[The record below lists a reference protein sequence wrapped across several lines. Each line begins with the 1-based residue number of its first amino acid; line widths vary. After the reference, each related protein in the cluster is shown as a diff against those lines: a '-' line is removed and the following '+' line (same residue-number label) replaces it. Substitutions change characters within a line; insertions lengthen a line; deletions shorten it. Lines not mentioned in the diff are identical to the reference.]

1 MKFSDRLKELREK
14 NDMTQEQLAKV
25 SGVSPRTIQRY
36 ECGTSRP
43 RLDAAEK
50 LAKALNISVDQLLG
64 TDGMLVA
71 QAAEQY
77 GARGAKQA
85 QQLTDEV
92 TGLFTGGEFAQ
103 DDMDVMMQA
112 IMDAYWLAKE
122 KNKKYTPKRF
132 LAFLFVPVRDSMF
145 RSVDF
150 FGDIL
155 GDNCGQKGTNKGTT
169 SRRCLMPSQSPPRF
183 WRRLRN
189 FPPLLPCLC
198 PAADR
203 FNGYFNAVICL
214 ACFSGGG
221 IVNCADL

>member
-1 MKFSDRLKELREK
+1 MEGIDNEVQRQIKRAERK
-14 NDMTQEQLAKV
+14 NDMTQEQLAKI

-92 TGLFTGGEFAQ
+92 TGLFTGGELAQ

-122 KNKKYTPKRF
+122 KNKKYTPN
-132 LAFLFVPVRDSMF
+132 
-145 RSVDF
+145 
-150 FGDIL
+150 G
-155 GDNCGQKGTNKGTT
+155 
-169 SRRCLMPSQSPPRF
+169 F
-183 WRRLRN
+183 WR
-189 FPPLLPCLC
+189 FCLC
-198 PAADR
+198 LS
-203 FNGYFNAVICL
+203 VTV
-214 ACFSGGG
+214 CF
-221 IVNCADL
+221 VL

>member
-1 MKFSDRLKELREK
+1 
-14 NDMTQEQLAKV
+14 MTQEQLTKV
-25 SGVSPRTIQRY
+25 SGVPPPRTIQRY

-92 TGLFTGGEFAQ
+92 TGLFTGGELAQ

-122 KNKKYTPKRF
+122 KNKKYTPKKY
-132 LAFLFVPVRDSMF
+132 
-145 RSVDF
+145 RSKDA
-150 FGDIL
+150 
-155 GDNCGQKGTNKGTT
+155 QK
-169 SRRCLMPSQSPPRF
+169 
-183 WRRLRN
+183 
-189 FPPLLPCLC
+189 
-198 PAADR
+198 
-203 FNGYFNAVICL
+203 
-214 ACFSGGG
+214 
-221 IVNCADL
+221 

>member
-1 MKFSDRLKELREK
+1 MEGIDNEVQRQIKRAERK

-92 TGLFTGGEFAQ
+92 TGLFTGGELAQ

-122 KNKKYTPKRF
+122 KNKSTPQRSTV
-132 LAFLFVPVRDSMF
+132 LRASRTESRLWDTLYVRME
-145 RSVDF
+145 
-150 FGDIL
+150 
-155 GDNCGQKGTNKGTT
+155 T
-169 SRRCLMPSQSPPRF
+169 
-183 WRRLRN
+183 
-189 FPPLLPCLC
+189 
-198 PAADR
+198 
-203 FNGYFNAVICL
+203 
-214 ACFSGGG
+214 G
-221 IVNCADL
+221 IN

>member
-1 MKFSDRLKELREK
+1 MKFSDRLKGLREK

-25 SGVSPRTIQRY
+25 SGVSPPRTIQRY

-50 LAKALNISVDQLLG
+50 LATALNISVDQLLG

-92 TGLFTGGEFAQ
+92 TSLFTGGELAQ

-122 KNKKYTPKRF
+122 KNKKYTPKKY
-132 LAFLFVPVRDSMF
+132 
-145 RSVDF
+145 RS
-150 FGDIL
+150 
-155 GDNCGQKGTNKGTT
+155 KGK
-169 SRRCLMPSQSPPRF
+169 Q
-183 WRRLRN
+183 
-189 FPPLLPCLC
+189 
-198 PAADR
+198 D
-203 FNGYFNAVICL
+203 
-214 ACFSGGG
+214 
-221 IVNCADL
+221 

>member
-1 MKFSDRLKELREK
+1 MKRKFSDRLKGLREK

-92 TGLFTGGEFAQ
+92 TGLFTGGELAQ
-103 DDMDVMMQA
+103 DYMDVMMLKVTSMNLSMTLMMKVFRNIECYNTTTYLIKIVMLNYSTQKA
-112 IMDAYWLAKE
+112 QMT
-122 KNKKYTPKRF
+122 KKQ
-132 LAFLFVPVRDSMF
+132 M
-145 RSVDF
+145 
-150 FGDIL
+150 
-155 GDNCGQKGTNKGTT
+155 
-169 SRRCLMPSQSPPRF
+169 
-183 WRRLRN
+183 RLRTN
-189 FPPLLPCLC
+189 LLFCHLT
-198 PAADR
+198 
-203 FNGYFNAVICL
+203 
-214 ACFSGGG
+214 
-221 IVNCADL
+221 

>member
-1 MKFSDRLKELREK
+1 MKFSDRLKGLREE

-92 TGLFTGGEFAQ
+92 TGLFTGGENKQ
-103 DDMDVMMQA
+103 ISSCIRMIGKRSNQSLSLV
-112 IMDAYWLAKE
+112 IWLI
-122 KNKKYTPKRF
+122 NTDKR
-132 LAFLFVPVRDSMF
+132 R
-145 RSVDF
+145 
-150 FGDIL
+150 
-155 GDNCGQKGTNKGTT
+155 KH
-169 SRRCLMPSQSPPRF
+169 
-183 WRRLRN
+183 
-189 FPPLLPCLC
+189 
-198 PAADR
+198 
-203 FNGYFNAVICL
+203 AV
-214 ACFSGGG
+214 FK
-221 IVNCADL
+221 

>member
-1 MKFSDRLKELREK
+1 
-14 NDMTQEQLAKV
+14 MTQEQLTKV

-50 LAKALNISVDQLLG
+50 LAKALNISVDQLIG

-92 TGLFTGGEFAQ
+92 TGLFTDGELAQ

-112 IMDAYWLAKE
+112 IMDASIGLRKR
-122 KNKKYTPKRF
+122 KTKSTPQRSTV
-132 LAFLFVPVRDSMF
+132 LRASRTESRLWDTMCVRM
-145 RSVDF
+145 
-150 FGDIL
+150 
-155 GDNCGQKGTNKGTT
+155 KT
-169 SRRCLMPSQSPPRF
+169 
-183 WRRLRN
+183 
-189 FPPLLPCLC
+189 
-198 PAADR
+198 
-203 FNGYFNAVICL
+203 
-214 ACFSGGG
+214 G
-221 IVNCADL
+221 IN